1 MPLLR
6 DRLLRYRLVLHV
18 NSPKLFNPLI
28 ALRISTRIS
37 LLAGLSVFCV
47 AMMVA
52 AHFIGDAAVRRAFEK
67 EDRLALQADY
77 TVKIDGALNRAHE
90 GTGPGLPLCKALVE
104 QYGGTLAM

>member
-6 DRLLRYRLVLHV
+6 DRLLRCRLVLHV

-37 LLAGLSVFCV
+37 LLAGLSVFGV

-52 AHFIGDAAVRRAFEK
+52 AHFFANSAVRRAFEK
-67 EDRLALQADY
+67 EDSHALQADH
-77 TVKIDGALNRAHE
+77 TVKIETAALAIKTRE
-90 GTGPGLPLCKALVE
+90 T
-104 QYGGTLAM
+104 

>member
-6 DRLLRYRLVLHV
+6 DRLLRCRLVLHV

-37 LLAGLSVFCV
+37 LLPSLSVFCV

-52 AHFIGDAAVRRAFEK
+52 AHFFGNAAVRRAFEK
-67 EDRLALQADY
+67 EDRHALQADY
-77 TVKIDGALNRAHE
+77 TVKIETAAFAINTRE
-90 GTGPGLPLCKALVE
+90 K
-104 QYGGTLAM
+104 

>member
-52 AHFIGDAAVRRAFEK
+52 AHFFANSAVRWAFEK
-67 EDRLALQADY
+67 EASHALQADY
-77 TVKIDGALNRAHE
+77 TVKIKTAALAIKTRE
-90 GTGPGLPLCKALVE
+90 T
-104 QYGGTLAM
+104 

>member
-28 ALRISTRIS
+28 ALRSSTRIS

-52 AHFIGDAAVRRAFEK
+52 PHFFGDAAVRRAFEK

-90 GTGPGLPLCKALVE
+90 GTWPGLPLCKALVE
-104 QYGGTLAM
+104 QYGGTLAK